1 LALTVVAR
9 SRRGPALQNE
19 APALIEP
26 LVTDRALVRAG
37 CGWLLGE
44 SGRRV
49 MNWKKRR
56 HGCI

>member
-1 LALTVVAR
+1 L
-9 SRRGPALQNE
+9 LQNE

-49 MNWKKRR
+49 MIWKKSR